1 MLTKYPALVS
11 TLNIMIQ
18 SQDDTLQTVAFE
30 TIGYIGVSLEGKL
43 ALVELGN
50 VMTECIDKM
59 GEVIRDSATEMKIS
73 AMNALASLVKLDK
86 ENQTEQMLTITET
99 WYTRIPNIT
108 NTLVNVIKQPFL
120 DLRLEFLFTIQ
131 KLIFHSRLAS
141 YQLMYV
147 LAGQSWG
154 RRLLMLQPGK

>member
-1 MLTKYPALVS
+1 
-11 TLNIMIQ
+11 MIQ

-120 DLRLEFLFTIQ
+120 DLRLEFLFTNQEINISVQ
-131 KLIFHSRLAS
+131 VGFISVDVCLSWTKL
-141 YQLMYV
+141 
-147 LAGQSWG
+147 GQEAVDVTT
-154 RRLLMLQPGK
+154 R